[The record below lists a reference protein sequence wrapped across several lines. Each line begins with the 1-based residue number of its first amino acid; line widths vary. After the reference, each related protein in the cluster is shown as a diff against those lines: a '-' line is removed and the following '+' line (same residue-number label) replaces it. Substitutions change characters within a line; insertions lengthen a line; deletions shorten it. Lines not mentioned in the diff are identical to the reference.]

1 MRAALRL
8 LAVPLLALGLHGL
21 TVPAPAAPTAAP
33 TTTPTTTPA
42 TSAAALEPLVV
53 KTVRIGGKRV
63 RFVLAVD
70 RDERAFVRMKLR
82 RDGRWKTVASDRTDC
97 KYYDGSYD
105 PGLVVQKPVKQVLI
119 GWFGPGGDETNEY
132 GGYNVRQRTI
142 EMYGADA
149 CTAAG

>member
-8 LAVPLLALGLHGL
+8 LAVPLLTLGLHGL
-21 TVPAPAAPTAAP
+21 PVPAPAAPTAAAP
-33 TTTPTTTPA
+33 TTA
-42 TSAAALEPLVV
+42 AAALEPLVV

-105 PGLVVQKPVKQVLI
+105 PGLVVQKPVKQVFI

-132 GGYNVRQRTI
+132 GGYSVRQRTI